1 MEDNNIVNVADSETV
16 EEVTDLHKEPVETD
30 DAVVV
35 SDANQVENEDR
46 AVAESGS
53 DVPDKG
59 TASVKVVKE
68 RLKKDAAQIAKKKK
82 NEELIKK
89 LLAENKE
96 LEKTVK
102 VNRDRARKRYGMLI
116 YESTYSILGL
126 TENEKECL
134 TNDDFAKLESDI
146 KDKLT
151 GFVKLDLELV
161 ATKSE
166 NEELKHEL
174 FEVKNDD
181 TVKKLTV
188 EIEALKADNE
198 KLANERDEALKVNQN
213 YNDVDLTQF
222 DCFVP
227 TVFTIAKKIGLREEL
242 EKCKTVE
249 EYRAVVG
256 KILGWFTV
264 AVEKMYEANSAEE
277 N

>member
-1 MEDNNIVNVADSETV
+1 MEEKNNVNVVDDTEKESA
-16 EEVTDLHKEPVETD
+16 DLHKTSFETVS
-30 DAVVV
+30 AVVT
-35 SDANQVENEDR
+35 DANQPE
-46 AVAESGS
+46 AESEAVVS
-53 DVPDKG
+53 ESVPDIPGNG
-59 TASVKVVKE
+59 TAVVKKVKE
-68 RLKKDAAQIAKKKK
+68 RIKRDAAQIAKKKR

-102 VNRDRARKRYGMLI
+102 VNRDRARKKYGMLI

-264 AVEKMYEANSAEE
+264 AVEKMNEANSAEE

>member
-1 MEDNNIVNVADSETV
+1 MEEKNNVNVVDDTEKESA
-16 EEVTDLHKEPVETD
+16 DLHKTSFETVS
-30 DAVVV
+30 AVVT
-35 SDANQVENEDR
+35 DANQPE
-46 AVAESGS
+46 AESEAVVS
-53 DVPDKG
+53 ESVPDIPGNG
-59 TASVKVVKE
+59 TAVVKKVKE
-68 RLKKDAAQIAKKKK
+68 RIKRDAAQIAKKKR

-102 VNRDRARKRYGMLI
+102 VNRDRARKKYGMLI

-198 KLANERDEALKVNQN
+198 KLVNERDEALKVNQN

-256 KILGWFTV
+256 KNLGWFTV
-264 AVEKMYEANSAEE
+264 AVEKMNEANSAEK

>member
-1 MEDNNIVNVADSETV
+1 MEEKNNVNVVDDTEKESA
-16 EEVTDLHKEPVETD
+16 DLHKTSFETVS
-30 DAVVV
+30 AVVT
-35 SDANQVENEDR
+35 DANQPE
-46 AVAESGS
+46 AESEAVVS
-53 DVPDKG
+53 ESVPDIPGNG
-59 TASVKVVKE
+59 TAVVKKVKE
-68 RLKKDAAQIAKKKK
+68 RIKRDAAQIAKKKR

-102 VNRDRARKRYGMLI
+102 VNRDRARKKYGMLI

-264 AVEKMYEANSAEE
+264 AVEKMNEANSAEK

>member
-1 MEDNNIVNVADSETV
+1 MEEKNNVNVVDDTEKESA
-16 EEVTDLHKEPVETD
+16 DLHKTSFETVS
-30 DAVVV
+30 AVVT
-35 SDANQVENEDR
+35 DANQPE
-46 AVAESGS
+46 AESEAVVS
-53 DVPDKG
+53 ESVPDIPGNG
-59 TASVKVVKE
+59 TAVVKKVKE
-68 RLKKDAAQIAKKKK
+68 RIKRDAAQIAKKKR

-102 VNRDRARKRYGMLI
+102 VNRDRARKKYGMLI

-198 KLANERDEALKVNQN
+198 KLVNERDEALKVNQN

-264 AVEKMYEANSAEE
+264 AVEKMNEANSAEE